1 MMKTHLR
8 PPFAALASIH
18 AIVLAIMTA
27 FLSGPT
33 YAKETKAAPIHTAA
47 EAGNVAELKRIL
59 DKNADAWKIKDKL
72 GKQPLHLA
80 ASEGRNE
87 ALTLL
92 LDKGADVAAL
102 GYMGWTALHYA
113 ARGGHPETCRILL
126 KRGADREAVCKLK
139 RTALQGADSP
149 ETRHVLLSFKVL
161 IPGIKDFI
169 FAASTGDL
177 KKAQEL
183 LEKTPGLLNA
193 TGPAGRTAAMEA
205 AAHNRVEV
213 LQWLIESAA
222 DINFLTKDREE
233 SALYLATS
241 GGHVEAFRLLLK
253 HKAEVNPPPTDESD
267 LTATPSPLSEA
278 TNVFRYSERGAR
290 MAAAMSKGGS
300 EGELK
305 KHLLAEAN
313 EGELFGELLKG
324 MFQQMVLRGI

>member
-27 FLSGPT
+27 SLSGPT
-33 YAKETKAAPIHTAA
+33 YAKETKAAPIHKAA

-126 KRGADREAVCKLK
+126 KRGADREAVCALK
-139 RTALQGADSP
+139 RTALQGADSLQ
-149 ETRHVLLSFKVL
+149 TRQILLNFRVL
-161 IPGIKDFI
+161 IPGIKI
-169 FAASTGDL
+169 LCGGPENGNNRGSVQ
-177 KKAQEL
+177 K
-183 LEKTPGLLNA
+183 LEKNG
-193 TGPAGRTAAMEA
+193 
-205 AAHNRVEV
+205 
-213 LQWLIESAA
+213 IDCA
-222 DINFLTKDREE
+222 D
-233 SALYLATS
+233 
-241 GGHVEAFRLLLK
+241 
-253 HKAEVNPPPTDESD
+253 
-267 LTATPSPLSEA
+267 
-278 TNVFRYSERGAR
+278 
-290 MAAAMSKGGS
+290 GS
-300 EGELK
+300 
-305 KHLLAEAN
+305 
-313 EGELFGELLKG
+313 
-324 MFQQMVLRGI
+324 